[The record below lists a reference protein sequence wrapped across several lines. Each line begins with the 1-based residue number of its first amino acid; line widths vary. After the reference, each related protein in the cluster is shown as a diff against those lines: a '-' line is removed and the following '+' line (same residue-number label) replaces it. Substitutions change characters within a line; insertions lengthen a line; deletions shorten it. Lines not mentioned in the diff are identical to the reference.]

1 MPVWYK
7 MIEPEE
13 DNMPTQLEEL
23 KKTPGWKPRAGKI
36 THSVRDCDRRSTDS
50 SGGRRASHTGQTRW
64 IIPAEVGGRLSF
76 GSAFLYPVYSPT
88 DNDWQNTE
96 N

>member
-1 MPVWYK
+1 MT
-7 MIEPEE
+7 EPEE

-23 KKTPGWKPRAGKI
+23 KKTLARLEARVGRI
-36 THSVRDCDRRSTDS
+36 THSGRDCDRRSTDS
-50 SGGRRASHTGQTRW
+50 SARRRALRTGQTRW

-88 DNDWQNTE
+88 DDDWQNTE

>member
-23 KKTPGWKPRAGKI
+23 KRTLARLEAKGGPDNVFRQGLRLQIDRLERREKGEPHRPNPIDNPDRGWRE
-36 THSVRDCDRRSTDS
+36 T
-50 SGGRRASHTGQTRW
+50 
-64 IIPAEVGGRLSF
+64 
-76 GSAFLYPVYSPT
+76 
-88 DNDWQNTE
+88 
-96 N
+96 